1 MERFF
6 GAISLTVLLL
16 GLTAV
21 AQVQP
26 SPPLISSKVLL
37 PNNADAPLSRADLAK
52 LLVKTLGLHPLP
64 QTLPQ
69 TVTLPDV
76 SKSHWAHAEIQTVVS
91 LGLMTTRQG
100 QFLPNQP
107 VPRAEALAILA
118 KAKGLEP
125 LPEKAVTEIL
135 SRYPDG
141 KEVPTGARGAIA
153 TSLQTGLLS
162 PKAGKIAPLSPITR
176 GDMVHAL
183 GILSGRTELIR
194 GRV

>member
-21 AQVQP
+21 TQVQP
-26 SPPLISSKVLL
+26 STPLISSKILTV
-37 PNNADAPLSRADLAK
+37 NADVPLSRADLAK
-52 LLVKTLGLHPLP
+52 LLVKTFQLRSTP
-64 QTLPQ
+64 QS
-69 TVTLPDV
+69 VAFKDIA
-76 SKSHWAHAEIQTVVS
+76 KSHWAYADIQTVVS
-91 LGLMTTRQG
+91 LGLMADRQG
-100 QFLPNQP
+100 KFLPDQA

-125 LPEKAVTEIL
+125 LPEKMVNDIL
-135 SRYPDG
+135 SRYPDAA
-141 KEVPTGARGAIA
+141 EVPSGSRGAIA

-162 PKAGKIAPLSPITR
+162 PKAGKIAPLSPMTR

-183 GILSGRTELIR
+183 GVLSGKTDLIW